1 MKETK
6 LKIPHMT
13 FVYLTLQLGTS
24 YTKEELS
31 TYDKH
36 VMEHIGSIGIVKEK
50 PINAVQQMNRQ

>member
-50 PINAVQQMNRQ
+50 PINAV